1 MQQCLCMAEIPR
13 PAVTLVDDV
22 VLLRRARRDPEA
34 FAAFYERHAYP
45 LWLWFRHCSGDAE
58 VANDLVAES
67 FAQALAGVARF
78 RGRRPE
84 SAVAWLFAIG
94 ANLLAQWQRDRVVER
109 KARLR
114 LGMPTRAYAH
124 FDEAA
129 GIDDRLD
136 AAAAGDQLRSAI
148 EELPEPQ
155 RIALALRVL
164 ENRGYD
170 EIAAALRLSE
180 PTARQRVSRALRTL
194 NARLKG
200 VIA

>member
-1 MQQCLCMAEIPR
+1 MAEIPR

>member
-1 MQQCLCMAEIPR
+1 MAEIPR
-13 PAVTLVDDV
+13 PAVAPVDDV
-22 VLLRRARRDPEA
+22 VLLRRARREPDA
-34 FAAFYERHAYP
+34 FATFYERHAYS
-45 LWLWFRHCSGDAE
+45 LWLWFRHCTGDAD

-67 FAQALAGVARF
+67 FAQALAGLARF
-78 RGRRPE
+78 RGRRSE
-84 SAVAWLFAIG
+84 SGVAWLFAIG

-114 LGMPTRAYAH
+114 LGMPARAYAQ
-124 FDEAA
+124 FDEAP

-136 AAAAGDQLRSAI
+136 AAAAGDQLRKAI
-148 EELPEPQ
+148 DELPEAQ

-164 ENRGYD
+164 EGRGYD

-200 VIA
+200 VLA